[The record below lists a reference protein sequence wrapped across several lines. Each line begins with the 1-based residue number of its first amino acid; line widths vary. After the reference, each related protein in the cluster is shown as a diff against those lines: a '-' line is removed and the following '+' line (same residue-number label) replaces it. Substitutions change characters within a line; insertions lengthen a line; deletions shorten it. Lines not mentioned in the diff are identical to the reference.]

1 MSTDDF
7 LKNQIGRK
15 PESVF
20 FVSMNPGDEFA
31 IKPSLRAAGIR
42 VQAHFADTVSSSH
55 SNFASDEIEDMR
67 NMSLLSLTS
76 LFRLLKINYG
86 KRIGR
91 VLPLE
96 EISKHL
102 LRNPRVPIFIAD
114 DGSFKD
120 FDYLARKI
128 LPSLPDGSQ
137 IIHPG
142 ILSNFID
149 IDLSDNAI
157 AFGYPGSGNAPYQ
170 VIMMKILEHKVYLK
184 VYLTEN
190 EIFALCTGLHSHLCR
205 VIQNLF
211 DELECQSVEI
221 GYSRP
226 GALNVAA
233 TWTEKETGQLVF
245 LFLDDIP
252 SKVFL
257 TTPVYGTH
265 TVLPKAMAEHYQR
278 KGCRI
283 FFCVRHPLDIL
294 VSLAAKSPIEH
305 FEQLSKSTGA
315 SVEEVRKSF
324 VVSQLS
330 DPVWI
335 DQTSKML
342 YAYMKNALRVA
353 EHCTVL
359 RYEDL
364 VNRPRET
371 ILALFQDLEVDLDEE
386 LLDELV
392 DSVGTADIG
401 PPGHRFQPREGKWR
415 EFFPKG
421 SLDIALD
428 NHIGEIT
435 EALGYGSVSELQREI
450 GDRDERGVDKTHVY
464 EKVPA
469 TESAF
474 LLSKVVY
481 LSDLDYGE
489 LGLEYRTIC
498 GIKVVSNSKDKMEEF
513 LQLLGN
519 HPLERQMFGALRIP
533 E

>member
-1 MSTDDF
+1 
-7 LKNQIGRK
+7 
-15 PESVF
+15 V
-20 FVSMNPGDEFA
+20 
-31 IKPSLRAAGIR
+31 
-42 VQAHFADTVSSSH
+42 
-55 SNFASDEIEDMR
+55 
-67 NMSLLSLTS
+67 
-76 LFRLLKINYG
+76 
-86 KRIGR
+86 
-91 VLPLE
+91 
-96 EISKHL
+96 
-102 LRNPRVPIFIAD
+102 D
-114 DGSFKD
+114 DGGCKE
-120 FDYLARKI
+120 FDYFSRKI
-128 LPSLPDGSQ
+128 LPSLPEGAQ
-137 IIHPG
+137 IINPA
-142 ILSNFID
+142 ILSDFVD
-149 IDLSDNAI
+149 IDLSDRAI
-157 AFGYPGSGNAPYQ
+157 AFGYPGSGNLPYQ
-170 VIMMKILEHKVYLK
+170 AIMMKILKRKREVYLSNDEFFSWCSGFH
-184 VYLTEN
+184 VYLDGLIKNLFN
-190 EIFALCTGLHSHLCR
+190 EIQCP
-205 VIQNLF
+205 
-211 DELECQSVEI
+211 SVDI

-257 TTPVYGTH
+257 GTPLYGTH
-265 TVLPKAMAEHYQR
+265 IVPDKAMAEHYQR

-315 SVEEVRKSF
+315 SIAEVRKSF

-342 YAYMKNALRVA
+342 YAYMKNALRVK

-371 ILALFQDLEVDLDEE
+371 ISALFQDLEVDLDEE

-392 DSVGTADIG
+392 DSVGTVDFG
-401 PPGHRFQPREGKWR
+401 QPGHLFDPREGKWR
-415 EFFPKG
+415 EFFPRE
-421 SLDIALD
+421 SLNIALN

-474 LLSKVVY
+474 LLSKVMY

-489 LGLEYRTIC
+489 LGLECRTVC

-519 HPLERQMFGALRIP
+519 HPFERQMFGALRIP